1 MKKIDGEPISYFDA
15 STGAERMGEQV
26 QVNACVHK
34 IRKMSEFAFVIL
46 RTGRYT
52 FQSLWNDQCKDSL
65 DGIREGMFVTIT
77 GTIQPQKRAPFGYE
91 ILLSSITPLTTGG
104 EEYPLRVSKKKL
116 GASLET
122 NLDNRSVALRN
133 PMERAVF
140 QISQGITLG
149 FQSFMLAHFFTEI
162 HTPKIVSAGAEGGAN
177 LFPLEYFDQRAYL
190 AQSPQFYKQTGVAIF
205 DRVFEIAPVYRA
217 EKHNT
222 SRHLNEYIGLDFEMG
237 YINDMYDVMDME
249 TAMLEFVLAELKEKY
264 VYELELLEKELPVLE
279 GVSAITFMDA
289 MEILGYTRAK
299 SDLDPEDEVRLCKWA
314 KEETGSD
321 FLFVT
326 HFPSAKRPF
335 YAMDDPEDSR
345 FALSFD
351 LLCRGLEVTT
361 GGQRIH
367 EYDEQVAKLARYQIE
382 PEELENY
389 LRIHKY
395 GMPPHGGA
403 GIGLERL
410 VMTFLSLS
418 NVRMASLF
426 PRDVTR
432 LDP

>member
-1 MKKIDGEPISYFDA
+1 MKKIEGSPLAYFDA
-15 STGAERMGEQV
+15 PTGADRIGEQV
-26 QVNACVHK
+26 TVDACVHK

-52 FQSLWNDQCKDSL
+52 FQTLWNEGCKDSL
-65 DGIREGMFVTIT
+65 DGIREGMFVEVS
-77 GTIQPQKRAPFGYE
+77 GTIQPQERAPFGYE
-91 ILLSSITPLTTGG
+91 IVLSSIKALADAA
-104 EEYPLRVSKKKL
+104 EEYPLKVSKKRI
-116 GASLET
+116 GATLEI

-133 PMERAVF
+133 PSERAVF
-140 QISQGITLG
+140 QISQGIADG
-149 FQSFMLAHFFTEI
+149 FREFMKANFFTEV
-162 HTPKIVSAGAEGGAN
+162 HTPKIVSSGAEGGAN
-177 LFPLEYFDQRAYL
+177 LFPLEYFDRQAYL

-237 YINDMYDVMDME
+237 YIHDMYDVMNME
-249 TAMLEFVLAELKEKY
+249 IGMLSYVLEKLKENY
-264 VYELELLEKELPVLE
+264 GYELALLEKELPVLE
-279 GVSAITFMDA
+279 GVGSVTFMEA
-289 MEILGYTRAK
+289 MDILGYSRPK
-299 SDLDPEDEVRLCKWA
+299 SDLDPEDEVRLCQWA

-335 YAMDDPEDSR
+335 YAMDDCEDAK

-367 EYDEQVAKLARYQIE
+367 NYDEQVEKLARYQIE
-382 PEELENY
+382 PEELESY
-389 LRIHKY
+389 LKIHKY

-410 VMTFLSLS
+410 VMTFLSLQ

-432 LDP
+432 LEP